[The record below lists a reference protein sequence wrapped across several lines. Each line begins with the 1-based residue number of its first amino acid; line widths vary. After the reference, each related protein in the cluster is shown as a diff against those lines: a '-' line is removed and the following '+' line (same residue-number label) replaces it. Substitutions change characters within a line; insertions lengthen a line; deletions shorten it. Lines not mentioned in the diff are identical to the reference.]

1 MTDRFHVV
9 LAENAFVA
17 LEYVKLIDLKGEWHI
32 VDGVRSI
39 EGLRFRYEDVLR
51 VPGWWKN
58 PEIEE
63 IEERILRTHVA
74 HSGLADIR
82 FHERGGVDWDIDA
95 NLPTYTR
102 DFLKMIKDGT
112 LEYPLCTY
120 GTVTH

>member
-1 MTDRFHVV
+1 MDRFHVV
-9 LAENAFVA
+9 LAETAFVA
-17 LEYVKLIDLKGEWHI
+17 REYVGIIELKGDLHI

-63 IEERILRTHVA
+63 IEERILRTHVTMT
-74 HSGLADIR
+74 GLQQIR
-82 FHERGGVDWDIDA
+82 TREQGVEWDIDA
-95 NLPTYTR
+95 NLPVFTR
-102 DFLKMIKDGT
+102 DYLKMIEEGKLPDV
-112 LEYPLCTY
+112 CTF

>member
-1 MTDRFHVV
+1 MERFHVV
-9 LAENAFVA
+9 LAQNAQTARVYA
-17 LEYVKLIDLKGEWHI
+17 GLIDLKGELHF

-74 HSGLADIR
+74 MSGLHELR
-82 FHERGGVDWDIDA
+82 FNEKDGVDWDVDA

-102 DFLKMIKDGT
+102 DFLKMIKEGK
-112 LEYPLCTY
+112 LEYDICTY
-120 GTVTH
+120 GTALH